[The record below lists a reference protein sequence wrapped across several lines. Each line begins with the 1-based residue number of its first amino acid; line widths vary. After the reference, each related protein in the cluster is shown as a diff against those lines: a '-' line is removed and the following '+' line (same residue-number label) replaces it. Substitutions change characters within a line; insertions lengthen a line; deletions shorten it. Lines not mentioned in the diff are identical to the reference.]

1 MSPDERGIGSGTG
14 RDVIAYLVGA
24 RPNYVKMAPLIR
36 QLRSAGPEFEH
47 VLIDT
52 GQHYDRELSEIFVEE
67 LEIGPPD
74 YELGV
79 GSGTH
84 AEQTARAMERVEAVL
99 AKLRPRVLVVPG
111 DVNSTLAGALAASK
125 LGVPIAHLEAGLRS
139 FDRSMPEE
147 INRVLT
153 DQLSTWCFT
162 HSPEAEDNLVREGV
176 AKDRIFFVGNTMI
189 DTLVAMKKRIA
200 RSDAIERLGLARGEY
215 LLVTLH
221 RPRLVDSD
229 DFGSVLD
236 GLARLSAT
244 LPVVFP
250 VHPRTRIRLGRWR
263 PHPVSLMLIDPVGY
277 IDFLALEAGARAVL
291 TDSGGIQEETT
302 YLGVPCFT
310 MRDNTERPV
319 TIERG
324 TNRLIGTRPEALG
337 TISSQLGETRAAVRG
352 PEGWDGRA
360 AERAADVLVSALR
373 AAPKAIA
380 EIAG

>member
-1 MSPDERGIGSGTG
+1 VSAGAHRATRDPARG
-14 RDVIAYLVGA
+14 VVAYLVGA

-36 QLRSAGPEFEH
+36 QLRGEGKDFEH

-67 LEIGPPD
+67 LQIGPPD

-99 AKLRPRVLVVPG
+99 NELQPLALVVPG

-125 LGVPIAHLEAGLRS
+125 LGIPIAHLEAGLRS

-162 HSPEAEDNLVREGV
+162 HSPEAEGNLVREGV
-176 AKDRIFFVGNTMI
+176 APDRVFFVGNTMI
-189 DTLVAMKKRIA
+189 DTLVRMQA
-200 RSDAIERLGLARGEY
+200 RVESSDAVARLGLVPGEY

-221 RPRLVDSD
+221 RPKLVDGD
-229 DFGSVLD
+229 DFGRVVD
-236 GLARLSAT
+236 GLARLSQT
-244 LPVVFP
+244 MPVVFP
-250 VHPRTRIRLGRWR
+250 VHPRTRRRLGGGR
-263 PHPVSLMLIDPVGY
+263 PHPASLMLIEPVGY
-277 IDFLALEAGARAVL
+277 VDFLALEAGARAVL

-302 YLGVPCFT
+302 FLQVPCFT

-319 TIERG
+319 TIESG
-324 TNRLIGTRPEALG
+324 TNRLIGTRPEALAS
-337 TISSQLGETRAAVRG
+337 IPAQLEEPPRPGRR

-360 AERAADVLVSALR
+360 AERAASVLLADLR
-373 AAPKAIA
+373 GETRGLA
-380 EIAG
+380 EAGR

>member
-1 MSPDERGIGSGTG
+1 MSVGAQRAERPQARG
-14 RDVIAYLVGA
+14 VVAYLVGA

-36 QLRSAGPEFEH
+36 QLRSEGKDFEH

-67 LEIGPPD
+67 LQIGPPD

-99 AKLRPRVLVVPG
+99 AELQPSALVVPG

-125 LGVPIAHLEAGLRS
+125 LGISIAHLEAGLRS

-176 AKDRIFFVGNTMI
+176 TPDRIFFVGNTMI
-189 DTLVAMKKRIA
+189 DTLVRMQPRVESSNAVA
-200 RSDAIERLGLARGEY
+200 RLGLVPGEY

-221 RPRLVDSD
+221 RPKLVDGE
-229 DFGSVLD
+229 DFGRVVD
-236 GLARLSAT
+236 GLARLSQT
-244 LPVVFP
+244 MPVVFP
-250 VHPRTRIRLGRWR
+250 VHPRTRRRLGGGR
-263 PHPVSLMLIDPVGY
+263 PHPANLMLIEPVGY
-277 IDFLALEAGARAVL
+277 VDFLALEAGARAVL

-302 YLGVPCFT
+302 FLEVPCFT

-319 TIERG
+319 TIENG
-324 TNRLIGTRPEALG
+324 TNRLIGTRPEALAN
-337 TISSQLGETRAAVRG
+337 IPAQLEEPPQRG
-352 PEGWDGRA
+352 RRPEGWDGRA
-360 AERAADVLVSALR
+360 AERAARVLLADLR
-373 AAPKAIA
+373 GETQGVA
-380 EIAG
+380 EAGR